1 MAVHGAA
8 LGQTRKPVL
17 PRSCAHGLSLQ
28 DRKKPLESGAK
39 QHTGRDASGPWA
51 QQGWSL
57 PPVGHRVVLGDAC
70 GLLLPTPQCTE
81 GPGQNHTTR
90 KVPET
95 LLQNV
100 TVVLNQGH
108 FCSLGGH
115 CWRQVLW
122 QNRTGDSPHS
132 GLQGEQWDIRRS
144 QHSSTAPAHSES
156 VCIQHRSPPP
166 QAAHLPPP
174 SPHPLSLPVSLSLG
188 IQPVRSHLGQ

>member
-57 PPVGHRVVLGDAC
+57 PPVGHRVVLGDAR

-132 GLQGEQWDIRRS
+132 GLQGEQWTLGV
-144 QHSSTAPAHSES
+144 HSTAP
-156 VCIQHRSPPP
+156 PPP
-166 QAAHLPPP
+166 PTLRASASSTGAPLPKRPIC
-174 SPHPLSLPVSLSLG
+174 PHPHPT
-188 IQPVRSHLGQ
+188 P